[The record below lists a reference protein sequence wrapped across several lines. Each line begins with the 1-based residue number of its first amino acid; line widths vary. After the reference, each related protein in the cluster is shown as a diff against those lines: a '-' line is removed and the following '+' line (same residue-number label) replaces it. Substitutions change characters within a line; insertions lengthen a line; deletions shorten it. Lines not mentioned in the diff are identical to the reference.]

1 MLTAVVSPRKSRD
14 AFAQKYFASNPEN
27 TLGDKRYH
35 ESGSACGRPHAIRPA
50 CRMMLRIMS
59 GKMKAWN
66 GNMEYQ

>member
-1 MLTAVVSPRKSRD
+1 MRTGSTINDDLSNFDRSRFP
-14 AFAQKYFASNPEN
+14 A
-27 TLGDKRYH
+27 
-35 ESGSACGRPHAIRPA
+35 GRAHAIRPA